1 MLQNI
6 QLQLFP
12 LAIQHCFQM
21 AGSSAQQQ
29 QSGRE
34 PWMQE
39 HFGIGATNHVPGA
52 TEHVPIVEVAFA
64 NGKWWSIPQEMSSQL
79 YEKYVQDQDAVYTW
93 DWGEGGRIG
102 SWTPDGEET
111 NINRLR
117 SFFST
122 AFKRIWTTNAN
133 APFESYGYALKMW
146 KHASQVNCHHR
157 HDQWCSP
164 C

>member
-6 QLQLFP
+6 QLQVFP
-12 LAIQHCFQM
+12 LAIQHCIQM

-34 PWMQE
+34 LWMQE
-39 HFGIGATNHVPGA
+39 DFGIGATNHVPGA

-111 NINRLR
+111 NINRYKIDFLNCVQENLDNQRKR
-117 SFFST
+117 SIRVVWVRPQDVEARFT
-122 AFKRIWTTNAN
+122 GQL
-133 APFESYGYALKMW
+133 P
-146 KHASQVNCHHR
+146 SQA
-157 HDQWCSP
+157 
-164 C
+164 